1 MNKWTPSGPFIKPQI
16 LDQFAIGYFRNF
28 KNKTYS
34 LETEA
39 FYKKIKNRIDYVDG
53 ADLLGNNNLEQE
65 ILNGKARSYGLE
77 VLVRKNTGR
86 LTGWVAYTISR
97 AEQKTIRS
105 EEHTSELQSR
115 ENLVC
120 RLLLEKKKSKSA

>member
-1 MNKWTPSGPFIKPQI
+1 EGSVHMWTTEQSLWPLQYQLFHYTT
-16 LDQFAIGYFRNF
+16 LFR
-28 KNKTYS
+28 S
-34 LETEA
+34 
-39 FYKKIKNRIDYVDG
+39 YVDG